1 MMVFLNSYSSFLIS
15 KISEYENKKDIMNN
29 SEEDEIFNQEKS
41 AKIIQRKWRNY
52 IVQKFIK
59 EKKNI
64 NDELK
69 KMIVDNFIEKE
80 GFKSRKIIGNLNSSL
95 DDFINLNQ
103 KDNFIEEIRKIIYG
117 FENNDEKYKF
127 YQKYINDIIIK
138 DNIFQIKKETIGKN
152 ISNVNIDEDSIENN

>member
-1 MMVFLNSYSSFLIS
+1 
-15 KISEYENKKDIMNN
+15 
-29 SEEDEIFNQEKS
+29 
-41 AKIIQRKWRNY
+41 
-52 IVQKFIK
+52 
-59 EKKNI
+59 
-64 NDELK
+64 
-69 KMIVDNFIEKE
+69 MIVDNFIEKE

-138 DNIFQIKKETIGKN
+138 DNIFQIKKEKIGKN
-152 ISNVNIDEDSIENN
+152 ISNVDIDEDSIENN

>member
-1 MMVFLNSYSSFLIS
+1 M
-15 KISEYENKKDIMNN
+15 
-29 SEEDEIFNQEKS
+29 EEF
-41 AKIIQRKWRNY
+41 
-52 IVQKFIK
+52 
-59 EKKNI
+59 
-64 NDELK
+64 
-69 KMIVDNFIEKE
+69 FIEKE

-138 DNIFQIKKETIGKN
+138 DNIFQIKKEKIGKN
-152 ISNVNIDEDSIENN
+152 ISNVDIDEDSIENN

>member
-1 MMVFLNSYSSFLIS
+1 
-15 KISEYENKKDIMNN
+15 
-29 SEEDEIFNQEKS
+29 
-41 AKIIQRKWRNY
+41 
-52 IVQKFIK
+52 
-59 EKKNI
+59 
-64 NDELK
+64 
-69 KMIVDNFIEKE
+69 MIVYNFIEKE

-138 DNIFQIKKETIGKN
+138 DNIFQIKKEKIGKN
-152 ISNVNIDEDSIENN
+152 ISNVDIDEDSIENN

>member
-1 MMVFLNSYSSFLIS
+1 
-15 KISEYENKKDIMNN
+15 
-29 SEEDEIFNQEKS
+29 
-41 AKIIQRKWRNY
+41 
-52 IVQKFIK
+52 
-59 EKKNI
+59 
-64 NDELK
+64 
-69 KMIVDNFIEKE
+69 MIVYNFIEKE

-127 YQKYINDIIIK
+127 YQKYINNIIIK
-138 DNIFQIKKETIGKN
+138 DNIFKIKKEKIVKN